1 MRTGTALGVM
11 LVALLVSPVAAQTI
25 DPINGFAIEPF
36 NPACTLDGGPTS
48 IIAGRDGNLWFTE
61 RFGNKIGRIAP
72 TSGLITEFCQVLT
85 AGNPSGITGSPRG
98 ITVGPD
104 GNIWFA
110 EVSGVIGRI
119 TSAGVITEFASD
131 LIRDSGPF
139 AITTGRDGNLWFTE
153 FFGNRIAQITPAG
166 VVTEFPPLPNPAPL
180 NGPRAI
186 TVGPDGNLWF
196 TEDSGNKIGRITPAG
211 VITEFP
217 LPPNLN
223 CPPNGSNSPLGITAG
238 PDGNLWFTESCGNK
252 VGRITPTG
260 DIAEFAVAT
269 PGSGPMGIT
278 LGADGNLWFTESNSN
293 KIGRVVF
300 AGPPVTPPPVTPPP
314 VIPPPVTPPPTVPP
328 TDPPADPAAMIR
340 DLMASVEGSYL
351 KGNIREGFERSLYAK
366 LRNALAAVKGQRPD
380 PVACNALTAFS
391 NEVQA
396 QSGKQLTGEQA
407 NQLIRAASDIVT
419 RLGCSTRG

>member
-1 MRTGTALGVM
+1 M

-119 TSAGVITEFASD
+119 TSVGVITEFASD

-139 AITTGRDGNLWFTE
+139 AITAGRDGNLWFTE

-180 NGPRAI
+180 NGPRAITAGPDGNLWFTEYYGNRIGRVTPAGVITEFPPLSSPTSLSGPDSI

-238 PDGNLWFTESCGNK
+238 PDGNLWFTESNGNK
-252 VGRITPTG
+252 VGRVT
-260 DIAEFAVAT
+260 
-269 PGSGPMGIT
+269 
-278 LGADGNLWFTESNSN
+278 
-293 KIGRVVF
+293 F

-314 VIPPPVTPPPTVPP
+314 VIPPPVTPPPPTVPP

-419 RLGCSTRG
+419 RLGCPTRG

>member
-1 MRTGTALGVM
+1 M

-139 AITTGRDGNLWFTE
+139 AITAGRDGNLWFTE

-186 TVGPDGNLWF
+186 TAGPDGNLWFTEYYGNRIGRVTPAGVITEFPPLSSPTSLSGPDSITVGPDGNLWF

-211 VITEFP
+211 VITELP
-217 LPPNLN
+217 LPPHPNW
-223 CPPNGSNSPLGITAG
+223 PPNCRNRPLGITAPPARRSRRHDQG
-238 PDGNLWFTESCGNK
+238 PDGVGRGLLPEGEHQGGLREELVRQAAERSRRRQGAEAGPGRLQCAHRLQQRGPGPVGQATHGRAGESTDSCGQRYRDAARMPYPG
-252 VGRITPTG
+252 VSCASASSRS
-260 DIAEFAVAT
+260 FAFWIL
-269 PGSGPMGIT
+269 P
-278 LGADGNLWFTESNSN
+278 E
-293 KIGRVVF
+293 
-300 AGPPVTPPPVTPPP
+300 P
-314 VIPPPVTPPPTVPP
+314 VIGNSATKITWRG
-328 TDPPADPAAMIR
+328 I
-340 DLMASVEGSYL
+340 L
-351 KGNIREGFERSLYAK
+351 K
-366 LRNALAAVKGQRPD
+366 LAILSRQ
-380 PVACNALTAFS
+380 
-391 NEVQA
+391 
-396 QSGKQLTGEQA
+396 
-407 NQLIRAASDIVT
+407 
-419 RLGCSTRG
+419 

>member
-1 MRTGTALGVM
+1 M

-139 AITTGRDGNLWFTE
+139 AITAGR
-153 FFGNRIAQITPAG
+153 
-166 VVTEFPPLPNPAPL
+166 
-180 NGPRAI
+180 
-186 TVGPDGNLWF
+186 DGNLWF

-260 DIAEFAVAT
+260 DITEFAVAT

-278 LGADGNLWFTESNSN
+278 VGADGNLWFTESNSN

-300 AGPPVTPPPVTPPP
+300 AGPRSEEHTSELQSRLHLVCRLLLEKKKKDVS
-314 VIPPPVTPPPTVPP
+314 
-328 TDPPADPAAMIR
+328 
-340 DLMASVEGSYL
+340 SVS
-351 KGNIREGFERSLYAK
+351 KTTFPRR
-366 LRNALAAVKGQRPD
+366 V
-380 PVACNALTAFS
+380 
-391 NEVQA
+391 
-396 QSGKQLTGEQA
+396 
-407 NQLIRAASDIVT
+407 
-419 RLGCSTRG
+419 

>member
-1 MRTGTALGVM
+1 M

-139 AITTGRDGNLWFTE
+139 AITAGRDGNLWFTE

-186 TVGPDGNLWF
+186 T
-196 TEDSGNKIGRITPAG
+196 AG
-211 VITEFP
+211 H
-217 LPPNLN
+217 
-223 CPPNGSNSPLGITAG
+223 
-238 PDGNLWFTESCGNK
+238 
-252 VGRITPTG
+252 
-260 DIAEFAVAT
+260 
-269 PGSGPMGIT
+269 
-278 LGADGNLWFTESNSN
+278 DGNLWFTESNSN

-314 VIPPPVTPPPTVPP
+314 VIPPPVTPPPPTVPP

-419 RLGCSTRG
+419 RLGCPTRG

>member
-1 MRTGTALGVM
+1 M

-139 AITTGRDGNLWFTE
+139 AITAGRDGNLWFTE
-153 FFGNRIAQITPAG
+153 FFGN
-166 VVTEFPPLPNPAPL
+166 
-180 NGPRAI
+180 
-186 TVGPDGNLWF
+186 
-196 TEDSGNKIGRITPAG
+196 
-211 VITEFP
+211 
-217 LPPNLN
+217 
-223 CPPNGSNSPLGITAG
+223 
-238 PDGNLWFTESCGNK
+238 K
-252 VGRITPTG
+252 VGRITPTA
-260 DIAEFAVAT
+260 DITEFAVAT

-278 LGADGNLWFTESNSN
+278 VGADGNLWFTESNSN

-314 VIPPPVTPPPTVPP
+314 VIPPPVTPPPPTVPP

-419 RLGCSTRG
+419 RLGCPTRG